1 MNEQATP
8 AQPVSLA
15 TLMTPSKTVSIDY
28 PEMDGFSVDLTFLAR
43 DEILKLRNKC
53 LKQKFNKK
61 TRAFEEQLDED
72 TFLTEYVKVIIKGWS
87 GFKYKYLEEMM
98 LIDTTSLDLDRVTSH
113 DIGSQSHIAF
123 QFDRSLCPLAET
135 SPLPALCG
143 YRLYGH
149 QHKCSLRMLHPS
161 IGPESSHDPGV
172 GLEI

>member
-72 TFLTEYVKVIIKGWS
+72 TFLTEYVKVIIKCWS

-98 LIDTTSLDLDRVTSH
+98 LIDTTSLDLENELPFTQENAELLMKNSPEFDTWVT
-113 DIGSQSHIAF
+113 
-123 QFDRSLCPLAET
+123 ET
-135 SPLPALCG
+135 
-143 YRLYGH
+143 
-149 QHKCSLRMLHPS
+149 
-161 IGPESSHDPGV
+161 V
-172 GLEI
+172 GDLENFTKTK